1 MGFLD
6 ILGDTPAKRAGFK
19 QGWFGEAHKRRQRE
33 DIAAAKSAAK
43 ERENKA
49 KLALQTQE

>member
-19 QGWFGEAHKRRQRE
+19 QGFSKGGIVSLVE
-33 DIAAAKSAAK
+33 
-43 ERENKA
+43 
-49 KLALQTQE
+49 